1 MTQDQISQ
9 AITEHLKRMQSYNPN
24 IAFVSMKSPEVNTT
38 LEPSLD
44 DMRKAFEDLRVEV
57 NNKIDQELQTL
68 DELEKKE
75 QPSFRIDITHN
86 DGKIYGKS
94 GNYTI
99 DEAYEFIDFLG
110 LENLVSLTIT
120 KL

>member
-38 LEPSLD
+38 LEPSLN
-44 DMRKAFEDLRVEV
+44 DMRKAFEDLRVEL

-75 QPSFRIDITHN
+75 QPSFRIDVTRN
-86 DGKIYGKS
+86 DGKIYSES
-94 GNYTI
+94 GNYTK
-99 DEAYEFIDFLG
+99 DEAYDFIDFLG